1 MRRRLKVLGG
11 GDRHPVVFRVESI
24 QEEFR
29 KSFVLTS
36 QEQWMTM
43 AMVVRKFLTK
53 DTLYLLRFL
62 SRSISFTKLKFIRR
76 IIPEPRRKLRKK
88 IFGRSIQNRDPDTIC
103 RYLGVLPK
111 SLLRANPYGIVRE
124 QV

>member
-1 MRRRLKVLGG
+1 MHGEKCFSQESWMRRRLKVLGG
-11 GDRHPVVFRVESI
+11 GDRHPVVFRVEII

-36 QEQWMTM
+36 QEEWMTM

-53 DTLYLLRFL
+53 DILYLLRFL

-88 IFGRSIQNRDPDTIC
+88 I
-103 RYLGVLPK
+103 L
-111 SLLRANPYGIVRE
+111 E
-124 QV
+124 